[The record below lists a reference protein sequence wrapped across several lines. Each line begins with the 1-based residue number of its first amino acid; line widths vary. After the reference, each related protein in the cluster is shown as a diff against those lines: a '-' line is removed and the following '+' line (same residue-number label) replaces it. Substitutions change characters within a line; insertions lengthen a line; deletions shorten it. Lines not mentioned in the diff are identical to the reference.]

1 MTSAKLNEYS
11 STLTEWASKKNVEP
25 CISEKAHTEQ
35 TNNILEL
42 LFNEI
47 HHSAMSVQKA
57 IQINTPAFYNLKV
70 TSINNKNPIP
80 YASTFNNESLPP
92 FTLTHIKEN
101 TKSQISYS
109 TIIFGVKKVSV
120 FFLTEDKDPQ
130 SNIEMYNRYF
140 QRMIIWL
147 KIAFKYSNS
156 DCGNDLDIYLYM
168 APFKKELPKSEAD
181 IIGQVHAN
189 TGFTY
194 TCPKGKSEI
203 VLYRSEEWFKVF
215 VHESFHLLALDFSGL
230 NVISKCKNY
239 LQEIFPIKSDF
250 LIFESYTETWAIILN
265 TCLIAYLILPERTLE
280 NFLDTFDTMIRFE
293 VMFKTF
299 QMKKILDFMGLE
311 YKDLYSKTRKSKIA
325 RDNLYREKTNV
336 FAYSIIGT
344 ILLINYQEF
353 MEWCNTN
360 NLSLLSFKK
369 THPNV
374 FSFCDFIKKKYKS
387 KFTLNSISQVSNERC
402 YGKLMK
408 NAEKYKWIQNT
419 LRMSMFELK

>member
-1 MTSAKLNEYS
+1 MTSARLNQP
-11 STLTEWASKKNVEP
+11 STALTEWASKKNVEQ
-25 CISEKAHTEQ
+25 CISEREHTSKTED
-35 TNNILEL
+35 ILKVL
-42 LFNEI
+42 YNEI

-57 IQINTPAFYNLKV
+57 TQINTPAFYNLKV
-70 TSINNKNPIP
+70 KMINNRNPVP
-80 YASTFNNESLPP
+80 FAATFNEKSLPS
-92 FTLTHIKEN
+92 FALEHIKEK
-101 TKSQISYS
+101 TRSQISYS
-109 TIIFGVKKVSV
+109 TVIFGVKRISV

-156 DCGNDLDIYLYM
+156 ECGNDLDVYLYM
-168 APFKKELPKSEAD
+168 TPFKKELPTSEAD
-181 IIGQVHAN
+181 IIGQSHAN

-230 NVISKCKNY
+230 NVISKCKKQM
-239 LQEIFPIKSDF
+239 QEIFPINSDF

-265 TCLIAYLILPERTLE
+265 TCLITYLIIPEKSQE
-280 NFLDTFDTMIRFE
+280 KFLDTFDTMIRFE

-311 YKDLYSKTRKSKIA
+311 YKDLYSKTKKSTIA
-325 RDNLYREKTNV
+325 RNNLYREKTNV

-344 ILLINYQEF
+344 ILLINYQDF
-353 MEWCNTN
+353 LNWCDTN
-360 NLSLLSFKK
+360 NLSLMTFKK

-374 FSFCDFIKKKYKS
+374 ISFCEFIKKKYKS
-387 KFTLNSISQVSNERC
+387 KFTLDNINRVFHEKCYSKLIKNSQ
-402 YGKLMK
+402 KQ
-408 NAEKYKWIQNT
+408 KWIQKT